1 MLDAL
6 KRELKEL
13 IGDNRHGEVFRRLTE
28 EVLQVNSALYNDA
41 ILLQSKYNESVRAG
55 NLGLIAFE
63 EKNISF
69 SNTSQALIWLVNN
82 ITPDVL
88 NESLSRKSAA
98 CISIPPIHAYT
109 CDRVEQN
116 DVFQLNYYDSPG
128 PEQKVRFFFLYGDAR
143 QEHESLF
150 KRLGCEIGGFLLN
163 WEKGD
168 YNPGT
173 RLKFVDCK
181 PQVHD
186 NPKLFQINVLRELL
200 SRFFEPVN
208 NLQPILSKKLH
219 EVLDSP
225 ELKDFGPNDLVF
237 ILLTIDDHNWR
248 EQVTPLVVRSLVE
261 GFCACELPPESP
273 NFFFFFGIEYQKT
286 NEIVKEQVK
295 KAIKESTYGES
306 LPELQPVTLSEVSE
320 WFSRY
325 DVLRM
330 PGEEAGSAAAQL
342 FPNAV
347 QLDMA
352 DIEMKLKERIES
364 YNKGL
369 ILDLK

>member
-13 IGDNRHGEVFRRLTE
+13 IGDNRHEEVFRRLTE
-28 EVLQVNSALYNDA
+28 EVLLVNSPLYNDA

-63 EKNISF
+63 EKNINF

-82 ITPDVL
+82 IVPDVL
-88 NESLSRKSAA
+88 SEKLHRKSESSRSMPAV
-98 CISIPPIHAYT
+98 HAYT
-109 CDRVEQN
+109 CDRVAQN
-116 DVFQLNYYDSPG
+116 EIFQLNYYDTPG
-128 PEQKVRFFFLYGDAR
+128 PDAKLRFFYLYGDAR

-150 KRLGCEIGGFLLN
+150 KRLGYEIGGFLLN

-173 RLKFVDCK
+173 KIKFVDCK

-186 NPKLFQINVLRELL
+186 NPKLFQINVVRELL
-200 SRFFEPVN
+200 ARFFEPVN
-208 NLQPILSKKLH
+208 NLQPILSKKLN

-225 ELKDFGPNDLVF
+225 ELKDYGPNDLVF

-248 EQVTPLVVRSLVE
+248 EQVTPVVVKSLVE
-261 GFCACELPPESP
+261 GFCACELPPGSP
-273 NFFFFFGIEYQKT
+273 NFFFFFGIEYQKN
-286 NEIVKEQVK
+286 NEVVKAQVR
-295 KAIKESTYGES
+295 KAIQERAHGES
-306 LPELQPVTLSEVSE
+306 LPELQPVNLREVSE

-330 PGEEAGSAAAQL
+330 PGQEPEAAAAQL
-342 FPNAV
+342 FPGATE
-347 QLDMA
+347 LDMA
-352 DIEMKLKERIES
+352 DIELKLQELIEN
-364 YNKGL
+364 YNKKRVGG
-369 ILDLK
+369 